1 MLNEE
6 YYDEDIVEDSADKRG
21 NDPADKEIR
30 DAQLLT
36 LLSDAEKYRQQR
48 AYGIEAQLLAHA
60 LKLKPNDPMIWNKL
74 GRAHRAAGFLDK
86 ALECYEKA
94 LELNQEDPWALGNI
108 GAVYIAKEDFAAA
121 CDFYA
126 KAVQLAESQQKQNDR
141 DYPVILA
148 NYAFALGKNGDK
160 RQAAKLLKEAEMLG
174 YTGGASIR
182 KQLKF
187 SIFDK
192 LF

>member
-6 YYDEDIVEDSADKRG
+6 YYDEDIVDNSVDECGDL
-21 NDPADKEIR
+21 ADKEIR
-30 DAQLLT
+30 DARLLSLLT
-36 LLSDAEKYRQQR
+36 DAEKYRQQR

-60 LKLKPNDPMIWNKL
+60 LKLKPDDPMIWNKL

-94 LELNQEDPWALGNI
+94 LEMNREDPWAFGNI
-108 GAVYIAKEDFAAA
+108 GAVYIAKEDFAKA

-126 KAVQLAESQQKQNDR
+126 KAVQLAELNQQQNDQ
-141 DYPVILA
+141 DYAVILA

-160 RQAAKLLKEAEMLG
+160 RQAAKLLKEAEKLG
-174 YTGGASIR
+174 YTGGAAVR
-182 KQLKF
+182 KQLKL
-187 SIFDK
+187 SIFDR